1 MISAP
6 ERRSIRW
13 LGILLGILLG
23 LTLTLGCRSDART
36 GEAGGETMGTTWQ
49 AVFTVGEGVPRDGPQ
64 QIQSLLDEIN
74 QALSTYIDTSLISR
88 INRSSDPE
96 AWQAID
102 AHFATVFTRARLVY
116 DETGGAFNPAVGPL
130 VEAWGFGP
138 ETPEAPPDAEAV
150 RTLLALVRFDA
161 FEFRPSPPAVRKL
174 VAGAE
179 LDFSA
184 IAKGYAVD
192 AVAGLVESWG
202 ATDYFI
208 EIGGEVRTRG
218 EHPAG
223 RPWRIGIERPSSDAL
238 ASAEVQSVLTLS
250 DAALATSGNYRNYT
264 LVDGRRAGHILNP
277 ATGYPDETSLL
288 SVSVL
293 AEDTMTADA
302 YATAFMVMGL
312 DEALRFVEARPG
324 LEAYFMSSLPGEG
337 LLETRSSGFPEPL
350 EP

>member
-1 MISAP
+1 MTSAP
-6 ERRSIRW
+6 ELRAVWR
-13 LGILLGILLG
+13 LGIFLG
-23 LTLTLGCRSDART
+23 LTLALGCGSDGRA
-36 GEAGGETMGTTWQ
+36 GETDGETMGTTWQ
-49 AVFTVGEGVPRDGPQ
+49 AVYAADEGVPPDAPQ
-64 QIQSLLDEIN
+64 QIQALLDEIN
-74 QALSTYIDTSLISR
+74 QTLSTYIDTSLISR

-96 AWQAID
+96 AWHAVD

-116 DETGGAFNPAVGPL
+116 AETGGAFNPAVGPL
-130 VEAWGFGP
+130 VEAWGFGAESP
-138 ETPEAPPDAEAV
+138 ENPPDAETV
-150 RTLLALVRFDA
+150 RILLDRVRFDA
-161 FEFRPSPPAVRKL
+161 FEFRPSPPSVRKTL
-174 VAGAE
+174 PGAE

-218 EHPAG
+218 EHPSG
-223 RPWRIGIERPSSDAL
+223 RPWRIGIERPASDAL
-238 ASAEVQSVLTLS
+238 ASAEIQNVLNVS
-250 DAALATSGNYRNYT
+250 DSALATSGNYRNYT

-277 ATGYPDETSLL
+277 ATGYPEETSLL

-312 DEALRFVEARPG
+312 DEALQFVEAHSG
-324 LEAYFMSSLPGEG
+324 LEAYFISSLPGDG
-337 LLETRSSGFPEPL
+337 LLETRSSGFPKPPEP
-350 EP
+350 